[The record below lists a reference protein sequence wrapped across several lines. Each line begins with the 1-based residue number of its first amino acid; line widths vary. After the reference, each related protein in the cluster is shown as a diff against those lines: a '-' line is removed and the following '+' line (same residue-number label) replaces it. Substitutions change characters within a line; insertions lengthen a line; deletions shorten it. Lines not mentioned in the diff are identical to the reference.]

1 MPEKSLETLRRNIA
15 RRKRADR
22 LFFIGGG
29 VLVFGSLLILAAL
42 FTNLLIDGWPALT
55 QTFQQDHS
63 TGRRLGDVNGTAV
76 RQGEDWFVQLPETRL
91 TGVKDIPETQ
101 GLVGQQVGITGK
113 LGGGDHQPPID
124 VRSLKPVDT
133 AAKPHFTG
141 KLTRREA
148 ASEDATY
155 WFQPDPLRVDL
166 TKVPD
171 VERQKLRAG
180 EKFAFNRDPG
190 GKGFGEVR
198 NNSFPADSVV
208 PLVVEPTQTRNFFTS
223 FPSKAPTEAG
233 ILSAWVGTMLI
244 MIITMITTVPLG
256 VAAGVYLEEYAPKNR
271 ITAIIEINIAN
282 LAGVPS
288 IIWGLMALGLFVY
301 TLKFDRSVLTAGLTL
316 GLLVLPIVIISTR
329 EAIRSIPGTIREAS
343 IGLGA
348 TKWQTTR
355 YHVLPY
361 SVPGILTGSIIAISR
376 AIGETAPLVT
386 IGALTFITFLPSGL
400 SEQAPYVSAGFFTFD
415 WVWSPFTV
423 MPIQLFQWVS
433 RPEKAFQ
440 NNAAAAGVVLLAMT
454 LALNSLAIY
463 LRYRLR
469 KGIKW

>member
-1 MPEKSLETLRRNIA
+1 MSEKTLEKLRRNIA
-15 RRKRADR
+15 SRKRADR
-22 LFFIGGG
+22 IFFVGGG
-29 VLVFGSLLILAAL
+29 MLVFGALLILAAL

-55 QTFQQDHS
+55 QTFQQNDS
-63 TGRRLGDVNGTAV
+63 TGRRLGDVNGTV
-76 RQGEDWFVQLPETRL
+76 IKQGDDWFVQMPETRL
-91 TGVKDIPETQ
+91 TGVKDTVETQ
-101 GLVGQQVGITGK
+101 VLVSQRVAITGK
-113 LGGGDHQPPID
+113 LGGGEHNPPLDVRTLKPID
-124 VRSLKPVDT
+124 ANP
-133 AAKPHFTG
+133 KPHFTG
-141 KLTRREA
+141 TLTRREA
-148 ASEDATY
+148 SGETATY
-155 WFQPDPLRVDL
+155 WFLPDPLKVDL
-166 TKVPD
+166 TRVPE
-171 VERQKLRAG
+171 VEKQKLQAG
-180 EKFAFNRDPG
+180 EQFAFNRDPG

-198 NNSFPADSVV
+198 DNSFPADSVV
-208 PLVVEPTQTRNFFTS
+208 PLVTKPPETKTFFTS
-223 FPSKAPTEAG
+223 FPSKDPSEAG
-233 ILSAWVGTMLI
+233 VLSAWVGTMLI

-271 ITAIIEINIAN
+271 LTAIIEINIAN

-301 TLKFDRSVLTAGLTL
+301 ILKFDRSVLTAGLTL
-316 GLLVLPIVIISTR
+316 GLLVLPIVIIATR
-329 EAIRSIPGTIREAS
+329 EAIRAIPGTIREAS

-348 TKWQTTR
+348 TKWQTTC

-361 SVPGILTGSIIAISR
+361 SIPGILTGSIIAISR

-400 SEQAPYVSAGFFTFD
+400 HEDAPYVTSNFFTLD

-423 MPIQLFQWVS
+423 LPIQLFQWVS
-433 RPEKAFQ
+433 RPEQAFQ

-454 LALNSLAIY
+454 LTLNSLAIY